1 MTTENTS
8 IKFQTQSDQEEDKD
22 DSSIFDFKQEIAQ
35 GVSKSNQRPTTEQSP
50 QVQPGQSQI
59 DDLVKD

>member
-8 IKFQTQSDQEEDKD
+8 NKFQTQSDQEEDKD

-50 QVQPGQSQI
+50 QFQPG
-59 DDLVKD
+59 